1 MPLTY
6 TGTGGIW
13 TRLGRLIK
21 EYNRTVSGYGS
32 SLNAGVEDIWE
43 EYPDSEADA
52 SAIDGLLTARDAYR
66 SVHSSYTNSLL
77 TAVNNT
83 LVSQVDREGAPL
95 ATRTASAAVA
105 ELRTQMLADAETINR
120 PTTSVSVS
128 AAGSNAG
135 NSVVNASL
143 TNQYG
148 DPLDLV
154 FDENVKLTVTA
165 DAANGGTQYGET
177 LSVQGEPLLAATD
190 YRWPGGSGATG
201 SLRLTDASVTGLL
214 TDGSFE
220 TWVGSTPTY
229 WSVTAGAATVDKNS
243 TAANVVRGTYALA
256 VTSDGSTL
264 TTFRQQLSTSV
275 APNTVYCLNLW
286 AKMSA
291 LDASGVV
298 RFRLTNSAGTTLTND
313 AGDSL
318 SYTRNTNGQIDTSF
332 TQVSTFF
339 QTPRSLPSSGGVWLE
354 VGYTTAPASGRILYL
369 DHLGLAAATPLYAGG
384 PFVAGFSKDTASAVR
399 DSYPVAVTNSL
410 DHNSFARA
418 LDRLLGLRSLGTYL
432 PSSGSPTISDS
443 LITS

>member
-1 MPLTY
+1 MALTY
-6 TGTGGIW
+6 TGTGGLFQRI
-13 TRLGRLIK
+13 GRIVK
-21 EYNRTVSGYGS
+21 EFNRTVSGYGS

-52 SAIDGLLTARDAYR
+52 ASIDGLLTARDAYR

-77 TAVNNT
+77 AAVNNT

-105 ELRTQMLADAETINR
+105 ELRTQMLADGETINR
-120 PTTSVSVS
+120 PTTSVSVA

-135 NSVVNASL
+135 NAVVNASL
-143 TNQYG
+143 TNQFG

-154 FDENVKLTVTA
+154 FAEDVRLTVTA
-165 DAANGGTQYGET
+165 DRSSGGTQYGET
-177 LSVQGEPLLAATD
+177 LTIQGEPLLAATD

-201 SLRLTDASVTGLL
+201 SFRLTDASVTGLL

-229 WSVTAGAATVDKNS
+229 WGVTTGASTVDKDS
-243 TAANVVRGTYALA
+243 TAANVVRGTYSLKI
-256 VTSDGSTL
+256 TSDGSTL
-264 TTFRQQLSTSV
+264 TAFRQQLSTSV

-313 AGDSL
+313 ASTSL

-354 VGYTTAPASGRILYL
+354 VAFTTAPANGRILYI
-369 DHLGLAAATPLYAGG
+369 DHLALAAATQLYAGG

-399 DSYPVAVTNSL
+399 DYYTVTVDNSL
-410 DHNSFARA
+410 DHNSFARS
-418 LDRLLGLRSLGTYL
+418 LDRLLGLRTLGTYL

-443 LITS
+443 LLL